1 MSYEYGLLYT
11 AANRY
16 FSTSLF
22 NSDLKP
28 LTEGL
33 SSFDYRD
40 NLTTMQLQQESEN
53 GELCPKKKMDL
64 STRAALATLLSF

>member
-11 AANRY
+11 AATRY
-16 FSTSLF
+16 FSNSLF

-33 SSFDYRD
+33 SSFDYRE
-40 NLTTMQLQQESEN
+40 NLTTMQQQQESEN
-53 GELCPKKKMDL
+53 GELCPKKMDL